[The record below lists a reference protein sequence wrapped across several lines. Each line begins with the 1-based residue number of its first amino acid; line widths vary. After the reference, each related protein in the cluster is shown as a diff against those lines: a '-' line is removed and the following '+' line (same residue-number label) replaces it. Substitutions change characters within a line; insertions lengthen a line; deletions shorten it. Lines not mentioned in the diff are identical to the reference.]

1 MAVSRQKSFKNRYQ
15 GNWHNIAARTRRFS
29 RNRCILNP
37 LHKAEAVHHLRYRDM
52 RGKIA
57 GREVPG
63 WDVVPLCRR
72 CHGRVHRQDYWH
84 SAKRHPAVNNRQYFA
99 VLWRLRLRFWLWAG
113 LLNLWWIPALS
124 LALAAGW
131 FTYGSQIRETLPQLN
146 PPSEHD
152 FHEPDAPDSF

>member
-1 MAVSRQKSFKNRYQ
+1 MSASRQKSFKNRYR
-15 GNWHNIAARTRRFS
+15 GNWHTIATRTRRFS

-37 LHKAEAVHHLRYRDM
+37 FHKAEAVHHLRYRDI

-72 CHGRVHRQDYWH
+72 CHGRVHRKQHWY
-84 SAKRHPAVNNRQYFA
+84 SAKRHPALNNRQHWG

-113 LLNLWWIPALS
+113 VLNLWWVPALTV
-124 LALAAGW
+124 ALATAW
-131 FTYGSQIRETLPQLN
+131 FTYGTPIRETLPRLN
-146 PPSEHD
+146 PPSEYD
-152 FHEPDAPDSF
+152 FNESDVPDSL

>member
-15 GNWHNIAARTRRFS
+15 GNWHTIATRTRRLS

-37 LHKAEAVHHLRYRDM
+37 LHKAQAVHHLRYRDR
-52 RGKIA
+52 RGKLA

-72 CHGRVHRQDYWH
+72 CHGRVHRKEHWH
-84 SAKRHPAVNNRQYFA
+84 SAKRHPALNNRQYPA

-113 LLNLWWIPALS
+113 LLNFWWIPALS
-124 LALAAGW
+124 LALAAAW
-131 FTYGSQIRETLPQLN
+131 FTYGGTIRDTLPQLT
-146 PPSEHD
+146 PSSESNL
-152 FHEPDAPDSF
+152 HEPDARDSF